1 MKRILLIDL
10 SQAVRETVTLLLAG
24 DYELMRCDSAPES
37 FSLTDGAAGVDLVI
51 TGAGH
56 VAWTAELARL
66 AARGKLA
73 VLFLAESNTVAKS
86 LARGER
92 LGCLVK
98 PFTPYDLK
106 AAVERL
112 LNRTSVS
119 APAPTAPSAAPGSYL
134 EFPFVSRPTAHL
146 ARRFTPISL
155 PVLIWGELGCG
166 QDRVARALLGG
177 AANTK
182 AALSLNGVDVG
193 ADYLKQ
199 KRSELTAE
207 RSASG
212 ARPAILIEGLERLS
226 LSGQSML
233 LNFLDEVEG
242 SHGRLLATA
251 NADLLE
257 RVYRGDF
264 LDRLYYKVAT
274 LTLPLAPLRERRADI
289 PALAR
294 WFAAAHAAGL
304 GLDKI
309 RFTTAAL
316 DRLCDYLWFGNAN
329 EIDVVIARTLAI
341 HGKARIDAADLVFDV
356 AALSDAAALSESG
369 ATVESTLNGAEKTAV
384 PQSSLIA
391 IADSLEA
398 GVSKGIAGGAPAL
411 RLLVHEL
418 AHELKNPMVTIKTF
432 AQLLAERYDDASFRA
447 RFQDVVDGD
456 IERMDELL
464 KVMTEFA
471 GFDQPRKNSVA
482 LKEYLH
488 STLKAIHDDCAKRQ
502 VRVGWKGNGQGVK
515 IMADAAQL
523 QYALKNTMLA
533 VLSQTQM
540 GSEIELALGK
550 RGSLTISYLREGERI
565 RSLANYLSDASAP
578 ETENIIPLRIM
589 LAREIVERSGG
600 RFGMDQTDGH
610 REVVTME
617 FPVV

>member
-10 SQAVRETVTLLLAG
+10 SPAVRETVALLLAG
-24 DYELMRCDSAPES
+24 DYELIRCDSAPES

-51 TGAGH
+51 AGAAH

-66 AARGKLA
+66 TARGKLA
-73 VLFLAESNTVAKS
+73 VLFLAESNAVAKS
-86 LARGER
+86 FARGER

-112 LNRTSVS
+112 LNRISVS
-119 APAPTAPSAAPGSYL
+119 APAPVAPSAAPGSYL

-155 PVLIWGELGCG
+155 PVLIWGEPGCG

-177 AANTK
+177 AANII
-182 AALSLNGVDVG
+182 AALPLNGVDVG

-199 KRSELTAE
+199 KRFELTAE

-289 PALAR
+289 SALAR

-309 RFTTAAL
+309 RFTTAAV
-316 DRLCDYLWFGNAN
+316 DRLCDYLWFGNVN

-356 AALSDAAALSESG
+356 AALSDAAGLSESG
-369 ATVESTLNGAEKTAV
+369 ATVETTLNGAEKTAV

-398 GVSKGIAGGAPAL
+398 GVSKGVAGGAPAL

-488 STLKAIHDDCAKRQ
+488 STLEAIHDDCAKRQ

-565 RSLANYLSDASAP
+565 RSLANYLSVASAP

-600 RFGMDQTDGH
+600 RFGMDQTDGD